1 MKPFTWTYIVSLALG
16 ASASPVP
23 DEMKLYL
30 NRATTVT
37 AAQVSSFDLY
47 AEYAAASYCNSEDDV
62 ATVVTCV
69 DDVCS
74 NVTAAGAT
82 VTATFAGDATDI
94 QGFVS
99 TDATNKVIVV
109 SFRGSHSVRNWITD
123 LVFVQE
129 LCDITT
135 GCLLHTGFYAA
146 WLEVSDVV
154 TAAVAAAKT
163 ANPSYSIVYTGH
175 SLGAAVATV
184 GAAYNRKDGYSIDIY
199 TYGSPRVGNRAFV
212 AYVTDQAGAEYRVTH
227 LDDPVPRLPPILLN
241 YRHTS
246 PEYWL
251 ADGTATTEDYTAS
264 DIVVCEGYASLACN
278 AGTTG
283 FDTTAHGYYFGDIS
297 GCSPDGTPLRRRDD
311 TDSSNMTDAD
321 IEAQL
326 NEYVVQDADY
336 LATNLTGDIWG

>member
-1 MKPFTWTYIVSLALG
+1 MKPFTWTYIASLALG
-16 ASASPVP
+16 ASAGPIP

-37 AAQVSSFDLY
+37 ASEVSSFDLY
-47 AEYAAASYCNSEDDV
+47 AEYAAAAYCNTEDDV
-62 ATVVTCV
+62 GTVVTCI
-69 DDVCS
+69 DGVCS

-99 TDATNKVIVV
+99 TDATNEVIVV

-146 WLEVSDVV
+146 WLEVKDVI
-154 TAAVAAAKT
+154 TAAVSAAKT
-163 ANPSYSIVYTGH
+163 ANPSYSIVFTGH

-184 GAAYNRKDGYSIDIY
+184 GAAYTRKDGYSIDIY

-227 LDDPVPRLPPILLN
+227 LDDPVPRLPPIILN

-251 ADGTATTEDYTAS
+251 SDGTANTTEYTAS
-264 DIVVCEGYASLACN
+264 DIKVCEGYASLSCN

-297 GCSPDGTPLRRRDD
+297 GCSPDGTPLRKRDD
-311 TDSSNMTDAD
+311 TDNSDMTDAD

-326 NEYVVQDADY
+326 NDYVVQDADY